1 MNLLGL
7 TFASPLILLGLIAL
21 PLIWWLLRLTPPRP
35 KQEVFPPTRILAEI
49 GKREETPAQSPWWL
63 TLLRLLM
70 AALVIFAL
78 SEPIWNAQTKSLQG
92 TGPVLIVLDN
102 SWAAGPGWAERI
114 TTAEE
119 LLEQAAD
126 GGRPAALVFTTDGA
140 KADLNTTLADQLKPK
155 LKAATPLPLP
165 VDMALLA
172 DRLTD
177 APVAFSSL
185 VWLTSGL
192 GHPGIEKFTETV
204 KALNVPQNLVYAPNA
219 GGLQVLTG
227 INNAPE
233 ALVAN
238 IERPNLPT
246 AEQGRATAF
255 DQQGRSIAN
264 ADFEFAADET
274 IGEIRFVLPVELRNE
289 ITRIAIDGHQQ
300 AGGVQLLD
308 ERFRRRRVGLI
319 SGSKAD
325 QAQPL
330 LSPLYY
336 ISRALNPFSEV
347 REARDANVAQA
358 VPQLIEENVSTMVL
372 ADIGTLPDVALGQ
385 LEEWVQKG
393 GMLVRFAGPRLAS
406 ADDDTLVPVELRRG
420 GRSLGGTLTWGTPQP
435 LTSFEPNSPFDG
447 IAVPGDVE
455 VNRQVLAQP
464 DADLIEKTWASLA
477 DGTPLVTA
485 SQRGQG
491 WIVLFHVTADASW
504 SNLPL
509 SGVFVDMLRRIVA
522 VSNGAIAADRTRST
536 ATSTGPADASEE
548 GVTASLSPLTMVDGF
563 GAITSPGAFVRPLQ
577 VGPQITPAISPE
589 NPPGTYGTSDAFVA
603 VNLFTETANLKLLD
617 GALLPS
623 NAQSSS
629 YATQDDFKL
638 KPWLLAAALLL
649 LALDCLAVLWMA
661 GALRRVPQMAT
672 ALLLGLIVTAIL
684 TPDAEAQAQTQ
695 ESEIDFED
703 TLRTRLAYVITGDAQ
718 LDRISKKGLTGLT
731 NFIASRTSLEPGE
744 PVGIDIGS
752 DELAFYPLLYW
763 PISTIGEVPNAKAMA
778 RVDAFM
784 KSGGSVLFDTRDQLI
799 GGFGSR
805 RVSAETLR
813 LREILASLDIPPL
826 EPVPDDHVLTRAF
839 YLLNVFPGR
848 YLEGKLWVETSE
860 TEEDASAE
868 RPTRQGDGVSS
879 ILITA
884 NDMAGAWAIEADGSA
899 TLPVVP
905 PNPTQRTYAYRTGV
919 NIIMYTLT
927 GNYKSDQVHIPA
939 LLERLGQ

>member
-7 TFASPLILLGLIAL
+7 TFTSPLILLGLLAL

-35 KQEVFPPTRILAEI
+35 KEEVFPPTRILEEI

-70 AALVIFAL
+70 AALIILAL
-78 SEPIWNAQTKSLQG
+78 SEPVWNAQTKSLQG
-92 TGPVLIVLDN
+92 NGPVLIVMDN
-102 SWAAGPGWAERI
+102 GWASGPGWSERMV
-114 TTAEE
+114 TAEE

-126 GGRPAALVFTTDGA
+126 AGRPTALAFSTDGA
-140 KADLNTTLADQLKPK
+140 KADLNTTLADQLLPR
-155 LKAATPLPLP
+155 LKAAEPLPLP
-165 VDMALLA
+165 VDMTALA
-172 DRLTD
+172 ERVAA
-177 APVAFSSL
+177 APVPFSSL

-192 GHPGIEKFTETV
+192 GHPGAEQFAEAV
-204 KALNVPQNLVYAPNA
+204 NGLNIAQTLVYQPDTD
-219 GGLQVLTG
+219 GLLVLTG
-227 INNAPE
+227 INNTPE
-233 ALVAN
+233 ALVAGV
-238 IERPNLPT
+238 ERPNLT
-246 AEQGRATAF
+246 IAQQGTATAF
-255 DQQGRSIAN
+255 DQQGRSIAS
-264 ADFEFAADET
+264 ADFAFESDQTASEV
-274 IGEIRFVLPVELRNE
+274 RFVLPVELRNE
-289 ITRIAIDGHQQ
+289 ITRIAIDDHQQ

-358 VPQLIEENVSTMVL
+358 MPQLIEENVSTMVL
-372 ADIGTLPDVALGQ
+372 ADIGTLPEAVH
-385 LEEWVQKG
+385 EKMENWVIQG

-406 ADDDTLVPVELRRG
+406 ATDDTLVPVQLRRG

-447 IAVPGDVE
+447 IAVPEDVE

-464 DADLIEKTWASLA
+464 DADLIDKTWASLA

-522 VSNGAIAADRTRST
+522 VSNGAIAADRTRSS
-536 ATSTGPADASEE
+536 ANAVGPADGGEE
-548 GVTASLSPLTMVDGF
+548 TATTSLAPLSMVNGF
-563 GAITSPGAFVRPLQ
+563 GTLTAPSASVRPLQ
-577 VGPQITPAISPE
+577 VGPQITPVVSLE

-603 VNLFTETANLKLLD
+603 VNLFSQAANLKLLD
-617 GALLPS
+617 GSLLPA
-623 NAQSSS
+623 NAQSGS
-629 YATQDDFKL
+629 YAEQNDFEL
-638 KPWLLAAALLL
+638 KPWLFAAALIL

-661 GALRRVPQMAT
+661 GALRRAPQLAT
-672 ALLLGLIVTAIL
+672 AALLGLVISASL
-684 TPDAEAQAQTQ
+684 TPTAEAQDA
-695 ESEIDFED
+695 EIDFED

-718 LDRISKKGLTGLT
+718 LDRLSKKGLTGLT
-731 NFIASRTSLEPGE
+731 NFISSRTSLEPGE
-744 PVGIDIGS
+744 PVGVDIS
-752 DELAFYPLLYW
+752 RDELAFYPLLYW
-763 PISTIGEVPNAKAMA
+763 PISTISEVPDAEAMA

-784 KSGGSVLFDTRDQLI
+784 KSGGSVLFDTRDQLT

-805 RVSAETLR
+805 RVSQETLR

-848 YLEGKLWVETSE
+848 YVEGRLWVETSE
-860 TEEDASAE
+860 TDVDATAD

-879 ILITA
+879 ILITS
-884 NDMAGAWAIEADGSA
+884 NDMAGAWAIEADGSS

-905 PNPTQRTYAYRTGV
+905 PNPNQRVYSYRTGV
-919 NIIMYTLT
+919 NIVMYTLT